1 MWFLIKS
8 SIFFSL
14 VLVALSYF
22 GGSDN
27 SNSQT
32 SQMNVAGAV
41 SAASEAYRYV
51 SAICVEKPDV
61 CVKGAE
67 TFHALG
73 ERAREGAKVAYQL
86 IDARLAGTNPDEKL
100 AIAAEPV
107 ESSVS
112 APALESVVAQDS
124 DDLRTGTVIKSQPYV
139 PMPQRRPVP

>member
-22 GGSDN
+22 GGSSD
-27 SNSQT
+27 STSQT

-86 IDARLAGTNPDEKL
+86 IDAQLAGSEPSTKIADAAPATPAVTMPAEK
-100 AIAAEPV
+100 IDV
-107 ESSVS
+107 
-112 APALESVVAQDS
+112 ALES
-124 DDLRTGTVIKSQPYV
+124 DDIKTGTIKSQPYV
-139 PMPQRRPVP
+139 PLPQRRPAP

>member
-1 MWFLIKS
+1 MWFLIKG

-22 GGSDN
+22 GGSSD
-27 SNSQT
+27 SNTPT

-61 CVKGAE
+61 CEKGAE

-86 IDARLAGTNPDEKL
+86 IDAQLAGSEQPAKL
-100 AIAAEPV
+100 AAAEAPV
-107 ESSVS
+107 VHVD
-112 APALESVVAQDS
+112 APLAIEDVKADAIQ
-124 DDLRTGTVIKSQPYV
+124 TGTIKSQPYV
-139 PMPQRRPVP
+139 PLPQRRPAL